1 MLYTLTSITQV
12 SQTETIKLHILNQ
25 AFLRLERKQA
35 DTFLLEREPA
45 GSDIIPTVLPHRWTL
60 PELDT
65 SAPQK
70 CDLLCLLCP
79 PSGHGLGLQ
88 GATVPWHI
96 FSLPGDSYHS
106 VHGEAM
112 TFNSFQSSTVFK

>member
-1 MLYTLTSITQV
+1 MLYTLPYITQV
-12 SQTETIKLHILNQ
+12 SQTEPVKPHSLNQ

-35 DTFLLEREPA
+35 DTLQREPA
-45 GSDIIPTVLPHRWTL
+45 GSDIIPTAFLPRWTL

-70 CDLLCLLCP
+70 CDLPCLLCS

-96 FSLPGDSYHS
+96 FSLSGDSSHS
-106 VHGEAM
+106 VHREAM
-112 TFNSFQSSTVFK
+112 TFNSFQSSTGFK